1 MITEWRWLPGEA
13 WRKDKHRE
21 NSLRVSVSDPVFNR
35 LKGSFCPISN
45 VKRMDIRI
53 GRSYSETVGAWS
65 ANMLS
70 SLRRRFD
77 PMLQY
82 VHNQPCAGLIGKT
95 LMMALF
101 SSPPR

>member
-1 MITEWRWLPGEA
+1 MITESRLLSGEA

-35 LKGSFCPISN
+35 LKGSLFPIFN
-45 VKRMDIRI
+45 VERMDIQI
-53 GRSYSETVGAWS
+53 GRSYGGTVGAWS

-77 PMLQY
+77 PVLQY

-95 LMMALF
+95 LKMALF